1 MKQYKLTGRTAFRR
15 AFAYLDAVVKSEISR
30 VDGVERNESRA
41 RRLMRSCA
49 RLQATQSAV
58 SVIKADL
65 VANEAAPISVYTA
78 SSYINALKR
87 LFAIEDTPAW
97 RPNLRCKTPIR
108 TDDI

>member
-1 MKQYKLTGRTAFRR
+1 MKQYKLTGWTALRR
-15 AFAYLDAVVKSEISR
+15 AFAYLDAVVKRDISR

-65 VANEAAPISVYTA
+65 VANEAAPISVDTV

-87 LFAIEDTPAW
+87 LFAIEDTSAW

-108 TDDI
+108 TGDI